1 MQLDQG
7 FPQILLFVAVV
18 VSLNMPQINSICNG
32 DKENLCSKKG
42 QNLIFYMF

>member
-18 VSLNMPQINSICNG
+18 VSLSMPQINNIYNKT
-32 DKENLCSKKG
+32 KE
-42 QNLIFYMF
+42 I